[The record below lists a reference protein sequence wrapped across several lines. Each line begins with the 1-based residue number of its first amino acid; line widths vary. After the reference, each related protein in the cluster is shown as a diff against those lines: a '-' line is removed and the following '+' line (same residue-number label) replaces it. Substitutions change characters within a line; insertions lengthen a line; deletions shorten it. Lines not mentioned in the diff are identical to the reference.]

1 VSVVNLLFK
10 AKMRNCVGC
19 SLGQNI
25 IMIGDAQMFQKSWG
39 HLKTLG
45 ARRVASSNVRAEDP
59 KVAGATIQNFVARA
73 TLLRNLCTPDNENL
87 QDD

>member
-1 VSVVNLLFK
+1 MSVVNLLFK

-45 ARRVASSNVRAEDP
+45 PRRMASSNARTEDP
-59 KVAGATIQNFVARA
+59 QVAGATIQTVVARA

-87 QDD
+87 QED